1 ANFMPKAKSL
11 LLGIFVGGVVG
22 AGTALITTPSTGKS
36 MRSLIKEQLIEWK
49 QLANNLRKD
58 GKQLKE
64 QLTKTSREGA
74 LLVKELTQE
83 MKTSVEDWK
92 NTVEPHQENIKE
104 YLEHIETS
112 LKDLEDKV
120 KKD

>member
-1 ANFMPKAKSL
+1 MPKAKSL

-83 MKTSVEDWK
+83 MKTSVEEWK